1 MSNSDEENQRSESP
15 DIYSKIKKFKK
26 RYPIIYTIIAIVSF
40 FIGAGLSGTLF
51 GLTRG
56 CMKISTSD
64 TSNDV

>member
-1 MSNSDEENQRSESP
+1 MSNSDEESQRSESP
-15 DIYSKIKKFKK
+15 DIYGKIKKFKK

-56 CMKISTSD
+56 CVKISTSES
-64 TSNDV
+64 TA